1 MEEPLTRQR
10 RENSEF
16 VVLLFFIYLFLNSDN
31 FEDYS
36 FIYVRLELSV
46 AIYYWKEKPM
56 GEYRIPY
63 PLRGLKYIYI
73 PTQLISY

>member
-1 MEEPLTRQR
+1 MEKPLTRQR

-46 AIYYWKEKPM
+46 AIYYWKEKQW
-56 GEYRIPY
+56 GNTEYLIHSVGY
-63 PLRGLKYIYI
+63 FLGKIYI
-73 PTQLISY
+73 FLLS